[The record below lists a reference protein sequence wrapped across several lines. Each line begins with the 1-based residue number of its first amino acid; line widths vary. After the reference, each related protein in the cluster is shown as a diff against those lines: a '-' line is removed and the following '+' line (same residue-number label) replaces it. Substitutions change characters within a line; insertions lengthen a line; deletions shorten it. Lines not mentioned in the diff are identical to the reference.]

1 MKKRAF
7 LRLALQATLCL
18 TSLKASYADSYDPEK
33 IYQKGD
39 ETEITINGVDV
50 SIVYLNDSPS
60 SNFVP
65 STPYDNN
72 NSWLWSVSGS
82 YKGEW
87 VPFHYVLFDGVET
100 EVQYAG
106 NTYKLLQEMWPS
118 SPSPSVAS
126 ADNWGWECQD
136 CAGSSVGQCR
146 NPYSTDYYPISLAQ
160 LNNGADNTT
169 PPNAS
174 GDAETIS
181 GLGGDFVNINQERSC
196 NTPFALYN
204 NDLYFRDGC
213 DPHSG
218 IGYYG
223 VSDNTNVPAPQKR
236 LFADTDTDGPVLYG
250 WNGGALGIRQ
260 RNNLSAVNGPH
271 IEKIALQWTPSNVYI
286 GTEKLPMLFT
296 TYNTI
301 YVKGIKGTRTGLYV
315 SGTEK
320 TKAIQIYDLT
330 NGGNSF
336 VVYGNG
342 VVNAKKIYTEEVEVL
357 ANVNGSRWPD
367 YVFEKD
373 YKLRSL
379 HELGQYISE
388 NKHLPDVPSA
398 LEMEGSKINLAEA
411 NMVLLK
417 KVEELTLYVLDL
429 QQQIDKLNQNE
440 ERK

>member
-1 MKKRAF
+1 M
-7 LRLALQATLCL
+7 
-18 TSLKASYADSYDPEK
+18 
-33 IYQKGD
+33 I
-39 ETEITINGVDV
+39 
-50 SIVYLNDSPS
+50 
-60 SNFVP
+60 
-65 STPYDNN
+65 
-72 NSWLWSVSGS
+72 
-82 YKGEW
+82 
-87 VPFHYVLFDGVET
+87 
-100 EVQYAG
+100 
-106 NTYKLLQEMWPS
+106 
-118 SPSPSVAS
+118 
-126 ADNWGWECQD
+126 
-136 CAGSSVGQCR
+136 
-146 NPYSTDYYPISLAQ
+146 
-160 LNNGADNTT
+160 
-169 PPNAS
+169 
-174 GDAETIS
+174 
-181 GLGGDFVNINQERSC
+181 
-196 NTPFALYN
+196 
-204 NDLYFRDGC
+204 
-213 DPHSG
+213 
-218 IGYYG
+218 
-223 VSDNTNVPAPQKR
+223 
-236 LFADTDTDGPVLYG
+236 
-250 WNGGALGIRQ
+250 
-260 RNNLSAVNGPH
+260 
-271 IEKIALQWTPSNVYI
+271 
-286 GTEKLPMLFT
+286 FT
-296 TYNTI
+296 TYNTL